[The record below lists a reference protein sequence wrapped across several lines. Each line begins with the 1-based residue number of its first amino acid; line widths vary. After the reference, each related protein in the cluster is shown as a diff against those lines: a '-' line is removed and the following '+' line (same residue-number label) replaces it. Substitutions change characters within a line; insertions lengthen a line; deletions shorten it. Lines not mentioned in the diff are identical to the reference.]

1 MSKEGKFG
9 TVITCMDGR
18 VQEPVAKWLKE
29 RMGLNFVDTITEPGI
44 DKLMAEGSPEQRAS
58 VKAKVLIST
67 NAHGSRVIAVVGHA
81 DCAGNPVAKEKH
93 LEHVRQAVATVQSWG
108 LKISIFGLWVGE
120 QWTVEQV
127 CEV

>member
-1 MSKEGKFG
+1 MSHEGTFG

-29 RMGLNFVDTITEPGI
+29 RLGLDFVDTITEPGV
-44 DKLMAEGSPEQRAS
+44 DRLMAEGSREQRDG
-58 VKAKVLIST
+58 VRAKVLIST
-67 NAHGSRVIAVVGHA
+67 TAHGSRVVAVVGHA

-93 LEHVRQAVATVQSWG
+93 LEQVRQAVATVHAWG
-108 LKISIFGLWVGE
+108 LHVRILGLWVNE

-127 CEV
+127 GEA

>member
-1 MSKEGKFG
+1 MSKEGTFG

-29 RMGLNFVDTITEPGI
+29 RLGLNFVDTITEPGV
-44 DKLMAEGSPEQRAS
+44 DRLMAEGSREQRDG
-58 VKAKVLIST
+58 VRAKVLIST
-67 NAHGSRVIAVVGHA
+67 NAHGSRVVAVVGHA

-93 LEHVRQAVATVQSWG
+93 LEQVRQAVATVHSWG
-108 LKISIFGLWVGE
+108 LQVRILGLWVNE

-127 CEV
+127 GEA